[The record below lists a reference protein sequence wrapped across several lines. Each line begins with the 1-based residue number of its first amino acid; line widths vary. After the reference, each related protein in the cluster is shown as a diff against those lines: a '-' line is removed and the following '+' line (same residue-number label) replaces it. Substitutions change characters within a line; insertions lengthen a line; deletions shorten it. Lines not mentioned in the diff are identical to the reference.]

1 MISVNKNFFEKIW
14 NEQLNDFVIQKI
26 NDFDIKAI
34 ELNEDEK
41 DNSIRGIID
50 FLLSEF
56 VVYAGEHRFKDWDNG
71 WGENL
76 KDFEKTRSISSIIP
90 KYFGKYPV
98 NRLNRKFVKSDDKNY
113 EVKMLSILQ
122 YWIFDKYFKE
132 STSIYE
138 FGCGTGHNLLRVREV
153 NQYAKL
159 WGMDWAPSSQTLI
172 NGIANLIDQ
181 NLFSH
186 NFDYY
191 KPDLNFKLDN
201 KASVYTFAS
210 LEQTGNNYKDFIQYL
225 IKNKPDICV
234 HIEPTS
240 ETLDENNLL
249 DYLSIKYFN
258 KRNYL
263 NGFINHLKELESKKI
278 VKIID
283 IKRSYIGSYYI
294 DGYSIIVWKPIV

>member
-1 MISVNKNFFEKIW
+1 MKIIDKDYFENIW
-14 NEQLNDFVIQKI
+14 NEKI
-26 NDFDIKAI
+26 NDFVGQKIKDFDIKVV
-34 ELNEDEK
+34 ELNEIEK
-41 DNSIRGIID
+41 ENAIRVIVD

-56 VVYAGEHRFKDWDNG
+56 VVYAGEHRFNDWDKG

-76 KDFEKTRSISSIIP
+76 NDFEKTRSINSIIP
-90 KYFGKYPV
+90 KYFGKYPI
-98 NRLNRKFVKSDDKNY
+98 NRLNRKFVKSEDNNY

-132 STSIYE
+132 FHTIYE

-153 NQYAKL
+153 NKHAKL

-172 NGIANLIDQ
+172 NGIAKLIDL

-191 KPDLNFKLDN
+191 KPDLKFRLEKNS
-201 KASVYTFAS
+201 AVYTFAS
-210 LEQTGNNYKDFIQYL
+210 LEQTGDNYKDFIQYL
-225 IKNKPDICV
+225 IENKPSICV

-240 ETLDENNLL
+240 ETLDEENLL
-249 DYLSIKYFN
+249 DFLSIKYFK

-263 NGFINHLKELESKKI
+263 NGFINYLKELESQNI
-278 VKIID
+278 LNIID
-283 IKRSYIGSYYI
+283 IKRSFIGSYYI
-294 DGYSIIVWKPIV
+294 DGYSIIIWKPYV